1 MNDSPLFPETLSLAV
16 HEFRTPLSVAVGYLG
31 FVLNEQVGPV
41 TEKQRKFLGEVQKMC
56 GRLKE
61 LVDEMSD
68 VSRLETRE
76 LALAKQEFDINVLVQ
91 GLANDMHDADG
102 REIHIDVNAADGPLV
117 ITGDRARLARALGA
131 LMYAVVR
138 ERPLAALTAHSSVAE
153 YDGTSWAVLAIG
165 DASEIESL
173 RQIGGTHADFNEW
186 TRGLGLAL
194 PVARRIIEAH
204 GGAIW
209 SAANPQSKAASALRL
224 PLRT

>member
-1 MNDSPLFPETLSLAV
+1 M
-16 HEFRTPLSVAVGYLG
+16 SVAVGYLG
-31 FVLNEQVGPV
+31 FVLNDLNDQVGPL
-41 TEKQRKFLGEVQKMC
+41 TDKQRKFLGEVSRMC

-68 VSRLETRE
+68 VSRLESGE
-76 LALAKQEFDINVLVQ
+76 LALAKQEFDVNVLVQ

-102 REIHIDVNAADGPLV
+102 REIHFEVSAADGPLV
-117 ITGDRARLARALGA
+117 ITGDRARLARAFVA
-131 LMYAVVR
+131 LMHAVVR
-138 ERPLAALTAHSSVAE
+138 ERPMAALTAHSSVAE
-153 YDGTSWAVLAIG
+153 YHGTSWAVLAIG
-165 DASEIESL
+165 DASEVESL

-209 SAANPQSKAASALRL
+209 SAANPRSKAASALRL